1 MIFTIFDGKVVK
13 KGSKQIDLYK
23 NRAVKS
29 LDGRCV
35 CAPKAG

>member
-1 MIFTIFDGKVVK
+1 MIFTISDEKIVK
-13 KGSKQIDLYK
+13 KGSKPAVLYK